1 MNNSVEYLRRHSGGH
16 FRLVPPLANGKTPLR
31 RRPVISYHLS
41 RQFIPRLTCN
51 CELSWSRHA
60 IAASVLGGGV
70 SSANSPLLAPLIV
83 TDNSLPRNKFLPIAE
98 ILSGPSRG
106 GWRVWVEEERE
117 KREMSTWDWWENG
130 EVYIFKSLR
139 ERRTSPAVALFIS

>member
-1 MNNSVEYLRRHSGGH
+1 MYLCPGIYADVVLMNNSVEYLRRHSGGH

-106 GWRVWVEEERE
+106 GVACVGGRGAGK
-117 KREMSTWDWWENG
+117 KRNVDMG
-130 EVYIFKSLR
+130 LVGK
-139 ERRTSPAVALFIS
+139 RRGIYF

>member
-1 MNNSVEYLRRHSGGH
+1 MYLCPGIYADVVLMNNSVEYLRRHSGGH

-98 ILSGPSRG
+98 ILSGPPGGVACVGGRG
-106 GWRVWVEEERE
+106 AGK
-117 KREMSTWDWWENG
+117 KRNVDMG
-130 EVYIFKSLR
+130 LVGK
-139 ERRTSPAVALFIS
+139 RRGIYF